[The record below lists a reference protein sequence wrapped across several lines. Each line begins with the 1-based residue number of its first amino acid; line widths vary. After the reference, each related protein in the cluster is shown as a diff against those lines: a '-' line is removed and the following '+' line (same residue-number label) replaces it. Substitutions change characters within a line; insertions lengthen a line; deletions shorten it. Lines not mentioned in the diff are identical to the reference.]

1 MLGRH
6 QAEIRH
12 ELAGIGEAGDVAK
25 LSHQC
30 GGGHQS
36 DTTQCL

>member
-6 QAEIRH
+6 QPEKRH

-30 GGGHQS
+30 GRGHQT
-36 DTTQCL
+36 DAAQCL